1 MANRIEFEVG
11 YKLDQNALNQL
22 KNSLQAVQ
30 QQATKTGSDNP
41 LKKQFDEAAA
51 SARELEKILDG
62 AWNSKL
68 GQLNLSKVNEGI
80 KTTYGSVEQMRQ
92 AMVQGGAQGAA
103 AYNKVASAVL
113 NTNLQLKNSSKLL
126 DDMAV
131 SMKNTVKW
139 GITSSIFNNLTG
151 SIQKAW
157 SYTKNLD
164 TSLNDIRI
172 VTG

>member
-1 MANRIEFEVG
+1 
-11 YKLDQNALNQL
+11 
-22 KNSLQAVQ
+22 
-30 QQATKTGSDNP
+30 
-41 LKKQFDEAAA
+41 
-51 SARELEKILDG
+51 
-62 AWNSKL
+62 
-68 GQLNLSKVNEGI
+68 LNLSKVNEGI

-139 GITSSIFNNLTG
+139 GITSSVFNILTS